1 MDSPANAFHY
11 DIVIYTF
18 LDMFTTFV
26 TTTITGKSNIGT
38 ADETDIH
45 LHVFQKMQKRGW
57 TNVAEMDKN
66 LWLTWD

>member
-1 MDSPANAFHY
+1 
-11 DIVIYTF
+11 
-18 LDMFTTFV
+18 MFTTFV

-66 LWLTWD
+66 LWLTWEGA

>member
-1 MDSPANAFHY
+1 
-11 DIVIYTF
+11 
-18 LDMFTTFV
+18 MFTTFV

-66 LWLTWD
+66 FGSPETRPWGPRRPRA